1 MVLEEVTAVCTLLA
15 AWSVVSLP
23 AVRERRD
30 SASLVGSRGLDE
42 LIFDVLLQS
51 GWHKADAQLS
61 CYFYPRL
68 CCGPSACG
76 CLPKVGWVKQ
86 EWPLVSFL
94 PQIGTLFLDLEN
106 FHFCLLLQTSVS
118 ARSTGYVGHAGCAWA
133 WVAASF

>member
-61 CYFYPRL
+61 CYF
-68 CCGPSACG
+68 
-76 CLPKVGWVKQ
+76 
-86 EWPLVSFL
+86 
-94 PQIGTLFLDLEN
+94 
-106 FHFCLLLQTSVS
+106 
-118 ARSTGYVGHAGCAWA
+118 
-133 WVAASF
+133 